1 MAWTCRTPAVTTT
14 TALLDSQGQQ
24 ERLGALS
31 RPEVHSRRTFTS
43 GAAAAEEEGE
53 EEEEEMERNWSVAG
67 EEHLRGPDQREVMP
81 SPTAVKAP

>member
-1 MAWTCRTPAVTTT
+1 MTTT

-24 ERLGALS
+24 ERLGVLS

-53 EEEEEMERNWSVAG
+53 GEEEEMERNWSVAG
-67 EEHLRGPDQREVMP
+67 
-81 SPTAVKAP
+81 